1 MTDLCTTCAHRKT
14 VPEDPFLLL
23 CEYGFTGALQF
34 DEETD
39 KVIDCDDY
47 DFFPEK
53 YITQA

>member
-1 MTDLCTTCAHRKT
+1 MTDLCAKCAHRKT

-39 KVIDCDDY
+39 KVIDCEDY
-47 DFFPEK
+47 DGGDNG
-53 YITQA
+53 T